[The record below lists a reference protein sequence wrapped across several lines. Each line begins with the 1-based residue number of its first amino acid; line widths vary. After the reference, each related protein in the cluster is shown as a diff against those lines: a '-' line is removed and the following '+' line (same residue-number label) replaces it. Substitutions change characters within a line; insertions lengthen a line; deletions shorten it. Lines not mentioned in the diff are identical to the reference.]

1 MNSVTNSAIR
11 SRKYQ
16 VKRNKLNKTKQI
28 KKHLNVQ
35 NYYLKNAKKN
45 KGHYL
50 SDECYKI
57 IADCFTSP
65 KRCVVLQKKF

>member
-1 MNSVTNSAIR
+1 MIVNSVTNSAIR

-35 NYYLKNAKKN
+35 NYLKNAKK
-45 KGHYL
+45 K
-50 SDECYKI
+50 
-57 IADCFTSP
+57 
-65 KRCVVLQKKF
+65 

>member
-35 NYYLKNAKKN
+35 NYYLKNAKK
-45 KGHYL
+45 
-50 SDECYKI
+50 KI
-57 IADCFTSP
+57 RVINCQVNATKLLQF
-65 KRCVVLQKKF
+65 VLLAQRDV

>member
-28 KKHLNVQ
+28 KKHLNIQ
-35 NYYLKNAKKN
+35 NYYLKNAKK
-45 KGHYL
+45 K
-50 SDECYKI
+50 KI
-57 IADCFTSP
+57 TNCQMNATKLLQF
-65 KRCVVLQKKF
+65 VLLTQRDV